1 MFCNMKYIFQVAS
14 IKMPKNMLSYL
25 KKIASRKTSVQI
37 NYSWTTDI
45 NYLFL
50 TIKLIKRLLCKGDA
64 KLLKKLFAS
73 RILSQCCRFKC
84 LSYLKGSHWH
94 SVTELTL
101 ALSKRLIFFNR
112 NREAHLTTITQRL
125 HSTNSQSMKKVR
137 N

>member
-73 RILSQCCRFKC
+73 NNAVDLNVYHIWKE
-84 LSYLKGSHWH
+84 
-94 SVTELTL
+94 V
-101 ALSKRLIFFNR
+101 ID
-112 NREAHLTTITQRL
+112 I
-125 HSTNSQSMKKVR
+125 V
-137 N
+137 